1 MLLVLWM
8 MIVFSLLLF
17 RCFRLSIPYFFQD
30 HFVRTVHILKEDRG
44 IGVAGCIRMKLF
56 GESPIGGFDLCHRGV
71 SRDAQDLVEIG
82 CGC

>member
-1 MLLVLWM
+1 MLLLV
-8 MIVFSLLLF
+8 MIVFLLLF
-17 RCFRLSIPYFFQD
+17 RFRLSIPYFFQD
-30 HFVRTVHILKEDRG
+30 HFVRTVHILKEDSG